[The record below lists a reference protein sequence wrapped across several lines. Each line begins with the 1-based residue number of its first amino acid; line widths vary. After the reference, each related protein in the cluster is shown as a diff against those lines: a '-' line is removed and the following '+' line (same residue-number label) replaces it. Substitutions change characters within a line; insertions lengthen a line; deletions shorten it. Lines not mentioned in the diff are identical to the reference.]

1 MSLVTTNWLQENL
14 DNVKTIDCSWHM
26 PKTKRDG
33 FDEYLKRHI
42 KNSIFFD
49 LDKNSKQN
57 INLPH
62 MLVSSDEWQK
72 IVSEMGI
79 KNDDLLVI
87 YDNSDL
93 ISSCRCWYNFI
104 YFGHNPNL
112 VKVLNGGLR
121 KWIKESKETTSHLS
135 LIHI

>member
-1 MSLVTTNWLQENL
+1 MSLVSTNWLQENL
-14 DNVKTIDCSWHM
+14 DNVKIIDCSWHM

-33 FDEYLKRHI
+33 FDEYLKKHI

-79 KNDDLLVI
+79 KNEDLIVMN
-87 YDNSDL
+87 DNSDL
-93 ISSCRCWYNFI
+93 ISSSRRWYNLI
-104 YFGHNPNL
+104 YNGHSAT
-112 VKVLNGGLR
+112 
-121 KWIKESKETTSHLS
+121 IAKE
-135 LIHI
+135 

>member
-1 MSLVTTNWLQENL
+1 MSLVSTNWLQENL
-14 DNVKTIDCSWHM
+14 DNVKIIDCSWHM

-33 FDEYLKRHI
+33 FDEYQKKHI

-62 MLVSSDEWQK
+62 MLVSSDEWRK

-79 KNDDLLVI
+79 KNNDLFIALKSKRDGNDFIISAIEKGAKAAIINKVPIGLPTNFPYILV
-87 YDNSDL
+87 N
-93 ISSCRCWYNFI
+93 
-104 YFGHNPNL
+104 
-112 VKVLNGGLR
+112 
-121 KWIKESKETTSHLS
+121 
-135 LIHI
+135 